1 MVRNMNPN
9 HNSHRN
15 ISMRI
20 GGFSR
25 AKQRSRRGG
34 GGEKMRFIE
43 AKDQTSTNDLSMM
56 TKAPGF
62 DQNQRQRTEKGMCLG
77 KGGGGGWVYI

>member
-1 MVRNMNPN
+1 
-9 HNSHRN
+9 
-15 ISMRI
+15 
-20 GGFSR
+20 
-25 AKQRSRRGG
+25 
-34 GGEKMRFIE
+34 MRFIE